1 VLGLTSHLEDSS
13 RAIACLLGAPSHDS
27 RHNYTSCRRQ
37 PRHNHRSSWPVHH
50 RFPRFR
56 GLKPCSIAFRSRFCL
71 LALAAVVFFDFVPWG
86 VETRTPPLT
95 FVILTGI
102 LSPRNKVLDNRQVEV
117 GVLHVLREAVDSHG

>member
-1 VLGLTSHLEDSS
+1 M
-13 RAIACLLGAPSHDS
+13 
-27 RHNYTSCRRQ
+27 
-37 PRHNHRSSWPVHH
+37 
-50 RFPRFR
+50 
-56 GLKPCSIAFRSRFCL
+56 KPCSIAFRSRFCL